1 MYKKYY
7 FDKAKTNEQEDLLGY
22 TKFLDQIFAYIEYF
36 LSKNDSTIIGLAA
49 NWGDGKTT
57 VINFLKERIK
67 SKYKNE
73 NKPKN
78 VFNTAYL
85 KALVLKEMKH
95 IVIYSVIIFAA
106 SVTVYLNYKD
116 NIVLLTWLWCFIF
129 LFIIYKAPNWQKSVK
144 KIKNS
149 IFLEKD
155 YIILDFECWAAK
167 DETQVIQEF
176 LKTLSDKVDLADGSE
191 DFTKYIKAILKYKN
205 IDFNIFS
212 NDDSIT
218 VLYDRLKNSLQNSNK
233 KIIVFIDDMD
243 RMTGKEIFCLLKL
256 VKVVANFPNTLYIL
270 SYNKD
275 YVAKELA
282 QVINYKP
289 EEYLEKIITNEYRLP
304 NIKPEQISE
313 ILMTELDKIIGSDTD
328 NYDRKNINILLEA
341 IIPYY
346 IPNLRKAYRILNAF
360 NFHYALFLKAG
371 VLINIADLLY
381 LTVLKVFNL
390 NLYNRIWNEKI
401 NIFVHKSFKNE
412 EEKKKYEEKY
422 IIGYIER
429 ESLSV
434 AETIIM
440 NKLFYDSYEIY
451 DVKRLN
457 NSNHFDLYFSY
468 EIEKSQISKI
478 KSWLLNF
485 SPENPQ
491 ADDFEHSKTMLSDL
505 QDLMYSN
512 LYYKYRD
519 TNFALGLIELM
530 IRNPK
535 LAKELYVENTK
546 FYFNGINQS
555 YVKNANITEIA
566 EFIDKNRT
574 RCEINFLEWL
584 LFDCLFYDGT
594 NSLNPSRILTDEL
607 EKIKVNLQQELKT
620 KLEKCNILDIYSAF
634 TIERLIQTYGFSEI
648 IKEKLL
654 KLLQESD
661 IAVVSA
667 LQQFTTVGHSSTV
680 GVFYNLYIIDKIEQL
695 GISENYRQRLLQ
707 IKENS
712 NIMTASV
719 FINYY
724 AGTKEFAETP
734 KQHIVD
740 KAIDIIEKYAK
751 HAAENTIDNK

>member
-1 MYKKYY
+1 MCKKYH
-7 FDKAKTNEQEDLLGY
+7 FDKPKTNEQEDLLGY

-57 VINFLKERIK
+57 VMNFLKERIK

-73 NKPKN
+73 NQTKN
-78 VFNTAYL
+78 VFNTAYV
-85 KALVLKEMKH
+85 KALILKEIKH
-95 IVIYSVIIFAA
+95 FAIYAVLIFAA
-106 SVTVYLNYKD
+106 GLTVWQYKD
-116 NIVLLTWLWCFIF
+116 NIVLLTWIWVVIF
-129 LFIIYKAPNWQKSVK
+129 LFIMYKYPNWRESVQ

-149 IFLEKD
+149 VFLEKD
-155 YIILDFECWAAK
+155 YIILDFESWSSQ

-176 LKTLSDKVDLADGSE
+176 LKTLADKIDLADDSE
-191 DFTKYIKAILKYKN
+191 DFNKYIKAILKYKN
-205 IDFNIFS
+205 IDLDIFS
-212 NDDSIT
+212 RDDSLSEI
-218 VLYDRLKNSLQNSNK
+218 YERLRISLEKSNK

-282 QVINYKP
+282 QVISYKP

-313 ILMTELDKIIGSDTD
+313 ILMAELDKIIGSDTD

-346 IPNLRKAYRILNAF
+346 IPNIRKAYRILNAF
-360 NFHYALFLKAG
+360 NFHYELFLKAD
-371 VLINIADLLY
+371 VLINVADLLY
-381 LTVLKVFNL
+381 LTILKVFNL

-434 AETIIM
+434 AETKII

-468 EIEKSQISKI
+468 EIAKSQISKI

-485 SPENPQ
+485 SPENSQ
-491 ADDFEHSKTMLSDL
+491 ADGFEHSKTMFSDL

-512 LYYKYRD
+512 LYYQYRD

-546 FYFNGINQS
+546 FYFNDINQS
-555 YVKNANITEIA
+555 YVKNTNITEIA

-574 RCEINFLEWL
+574 RCEINLLEWL

-620 KLEKCNILDIYSAF
+620 KLERCSILDIYSAL

-648 IKEKLL
+648 IKDKLL
-654 KLLQESD
+654 KLLNEDD
-661 IAVVSA
+661 IAIIF
-667 LQQFTTVGHSSTV
+667 LLRQFTNTGYSNK
-680 GVFYNLYIIDKIEQL
+680 GIFYNLLIVDQIFEL
-695 GISENYRQRLLQ
+695 GISEEYKRRLLE
-707 IKENS
+707 IKENDEIMNDARFVGYYSS
-712 NIMTASV
+712 N
-719 FINYY
+719 
-724 AGTKEFAETP
+724 KEFGEVQ
-734 KQHIVD
+734 KEHIVD
-740 KAIDIIEKYAK
+740 KALDIIEKYTK
-751 HAAENTIDNK
+751 YAAENTIDNK

>member
-1 MYKKYY
+1 MYIDYH
-7 FDKAKTNEQEDLLGY
+7 FDKPKIYEQEDLLGY
-22 TKFLDQIFAYIEYF
+22 TNFLDQVFAYLDYF
-36 LSKNDSTIIGLAA
+36 LLQKESNIIGITA

-57 VINFLKERIK
+57 VLNFLKQRIN
-67 SKYKNE
+67 SKYIELNPPKKKFNKIYFKN
-73 NKPKN
+73 
-78 VFNTAYL
+78 L
-85 KALVLKEMKH
+85 ILKEIKY
-95 IVIYSVIIFAA
+95 IVIYGLFSFAVLLTIFM
-106 SVTVYLNYKD
+106 NYKD
-116 NIVLLTWLWCFIF
+116 NIVLQAWIVVFSF
-129 LFIIYKAPNWQKSVK
+129 LFGMNNFSNWKKSLK
-144 KIKNS
+144 KVKNS
-149 IFLEKD
+149 LFLETD
-155 YIILDFECWAAK
+155 YIILDFEAWATK
-167 DETQVIQEF
+167 DETQVIREF
-176 LKTLSDKVDLADGSE
+176 LKILSDKIDIADGSD
-191 DFTKYIKAILKYKN
+191 DFNKYIKAILKYKN
-205 IDFNIFS
+205 IDLDIFS
-212 NDDSIT
+212 KDDSLSEI
-218 VLYDRLKNSLQNSNK
+218 YERLRISLKKSNK

-243 RMTGKEIFCLLKL
+243 RMTGKEIYCLLKL

-282 QVINYKP
+282 QVISYKP

-360 NFHYALFLKAG
+360 TFHYELFLKAN
-371 VLINIADLLY
+371 VLINVADLLY
-381 LTVLKVFNL
+381 LTILKVFNL
-390 NLYNRIWNEKI
+390 NLYNRIWNERI
-401 NIFVHKSFKNE
+401 NIFVYKSFKNE

-457 NSNHFDLYFSY
+457 NTNHFDLYFSY

-478 KSWLLNF
+478 KNWLINF
-485 SPENPQ
+485 SPAHPQ
-491 ADDFEHSKTMLSDL
+491 ADDLEHSKTMFSDL

-512 LYYKYRD
+512 LYYQYRD

-530 IRNPK
+530 IRSPK
-535 LAKELYVENTK
+535 LAKDLYVENTK

-555 YVKNANITEIA
+555 YVKNTNITEIA

-574 RCEINFLEWL
+574 RCEINLLEWL
-584 LFDCLFYDGT
+584 LFDCLFYEGT

-620 KLEKCNILDIYSAF
+620 KLERCSILDIYSAL
-634 TIERLIQTYGFSEI
+634 TIERLMQTYSFSEI
-648 IKEKLL
+648 IKDKLL

-695 GISENYRQRLLQ
+695 GILENYRQRLLQ

-740 KAIDIIEKYAK
+740 KAIDIIEKYTK
-751 HAAENTIDNK
+751 HATENTIDNK